1 MQHPSIYKSI
11 NIEHKKDLLN
21 LLYEVIKYL
30 IIFLLTLMYILRN
43 DIFLFV
49 QNDKSFIFYQNKS

>member
-1 MQHPSIYKSI
+1 MQHPSIYISI

-21 LLYEVIKYL
+21 LLYGVIKYL